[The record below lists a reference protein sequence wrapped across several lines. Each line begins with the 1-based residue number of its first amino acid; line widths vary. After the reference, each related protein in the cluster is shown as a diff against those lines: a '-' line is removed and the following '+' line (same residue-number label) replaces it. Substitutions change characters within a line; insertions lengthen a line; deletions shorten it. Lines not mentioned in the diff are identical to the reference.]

1 MPGNGIESLT
11 SFSPWAGTCKLPF
24 AYRRGFSVL
33 EWCKLRSG
41 SGQLVAGWAGGLF
54 SHSGSTGVAGLLETV
69 LGEAVLP
76 MGEV

>member
-1 MPGNGIESLT
+1 MPGDGIESLT
-11 SFSPWAGTCKLPF
+11 SFSPWAGTCKVPF
-24 AYRRGFSVL
+24 AHRRSFSVL

-41 SGQLVAGWAGGLF
+41 SGPFVAGWAGGLF
-54 SHSGSTGVAGLLETV
+54 SLSGCIGVAGLLETV